1 MRQKRKFMFFQIL
14 LTVEMLG
21 IQTQR
26 KKGNIHE
33 LHNIEGH
40 KQKKWTI
47 GSTME
52 KVQMQI

>member
-1 MRQKRKFMFFQIL
+1 MFFQIL

-21 IQTQR
+21 IQTKR